1 MKIYRISKS
10 IKYYHGSY
18 NPLPIK
24 TILSSKNGNFMDS
37 FNDDSHIKLEQF
49 KPNNYLSRNNAVYMT
64 DNPDDIDIAGGS
76 TEFIYIVQPLGK
88 IEKHDLN
95 WMSEIDLIISEAIEN
110 NQQEDDETIEKVKN
124 AAINYW
130 NGTPHYNES
139 LWEYLTPSAIIIKEI
154 L

>member
-1 MKIYRISKS
+1 MKIYKISNT
-10 IKYYHGSY
+10 KYYHGSY

-24 TILSSKNGNFMDS
+24 TILTPNYRSYREVI
-37 FNDDSHIKLEQF
+37 NDDSHSKLEQF
-49 KPNNYLSRNNAVYMT
+49 KPNNFLSRNNAIFMT
-64 DNPDDIDIAGGS
+64 NNPDDIDLAGGP
-76 TEFIYIVQPLGK
+76 TDHIYIVQPLGK

-95 WMSEIDLIISEAIEN
+95 WMSEIDLIISEAYDN
-110 NQQEDDETIEKVKN
+110 NQQENNETIEKVKN

-139 LWEYLTPSAIIIKEI
+139 VWEFLTPSAIIIKEI

>member
-1 MKIYRISKS
+1 M
-10 IKYYHGSY
+10 
-18 NPLPIK
+18 
-24 TILSSKNGNFMDS
+24 T
-37 FNDDSHIKLEQF
+37 
-49 KPNNYLSRNNAVYMT
+49 NNA
-64 DNPDDIDIAGGS
+64 DDIDNAGGS

-95 WMSEIDLIISEAIEN
+95 WMSEIDMIMSEAIEN
-110 NQQEDDETIEKVKN
+110 NQQEDEETIEKVKN

-139 LWEYLTPSAIIIKEI
+139 VWEYLTPSAIIIKEI